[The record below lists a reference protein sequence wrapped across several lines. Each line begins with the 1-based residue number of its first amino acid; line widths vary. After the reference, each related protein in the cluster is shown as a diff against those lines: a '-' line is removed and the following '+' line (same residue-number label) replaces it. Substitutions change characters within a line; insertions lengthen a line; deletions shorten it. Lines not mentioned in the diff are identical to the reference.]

1 MKNWLLLSLTIIIPV
16 IAQILIKIGLHS
28 VGGLDLSE
36 PAQIPRALLSPF
48 VIAGLACYALG
59 SIFLMAVLSRF
70 EMGYANLILSLGY
83 IALLVA
89 SVLVFHEKVTWM
101 QTLGAGLII
110 VGVLLVAR

>member
-1 MKNWLLLSLTIIIPV
+1 
-16 IAQILIKIGLHS
+16 
-28 VGGLDLSE
+28 
-36 PAQIPRALLSPF
+36 
-48 VIAGLACYALG
+48 
-59 SIFLMAVLSRF
+59 MAVLSRF

-89 SVLVFHEKVTWM
+89 SVIVFHEKVTWI